1 MDDMTL
7 SDAAATVVTAR
18 LGRQRLQRLA
28 DVTTLGDG
36 YVVQQR
42 ANALLEGRLGPRV
55 GHKIG
60 GTTESMRRYIN
71 VPEPLAGEVF
81 ASQVHAD
88 GASVRRDEFVRLG
101 IETEI
106 AVRLARDL
114 PPRPAPYTRGDVALA
129 VAACMASIELVDDR
143 YDDFATIG
151 GPTQIADNA
160 FDAGVVLGRPRPDW
174 QGLDLAALTAPHL
187 ARRCAPGRGPQRRAA
202 GPPLGRSG
210 LARHQTLQPGAGVG
224 RRHLRQ
230 PGHDHAGAVGRRP
243 KPLPGRGGGAGRGR
257 GDRGLKQR
265 NGGPAAAKRSVCR
278 CRRLLAGAGQA

>member
-18 LGRQRLQRLA
+18 LGRQRLRRLA

-88 GASVRRDEFVRLG
+88 GASVRRGEFVRLG
-101 IETEI
+101 IESEI

-114 PPRPAPYTRGDVALA
+114 PPRPAPYMRGDVALA

-160 FDAGVVLGRPRPDW
+160 FDAGVILGRPRLDW
-174 QGLDLAALTAPHL
+174 HGLDLAALTARTWCDGVLL
-187 ARRCAPGRGPQRRAA
+187 AEGRSDALLGHPLDALAWLATKRSSLGLGLAA
-202 GPPLGRSG
+202 GTFVSLGTITPVQWADGPSHFRVEVEG
-210 LARHQTLQPGAGVG
+210 LGEV
-224 RRHLRQ
+224 
-230 PGHDHAGAVGRRP
+230 AVTV
-243 KPLPGRGGGAGRGR
+243 A
-257 GDRGLKQR
+257 
-265 NGGPAAAKRSVCR
+265 
-278 CRRLLAGAGQA
+278 